1 MNKLTADTNVVE
13 KNPYSSTVKRSLYR
27 VLLDSWKSIINF
39 LRQDKFAMAGVIIYV
54 LFLLLA
60 IAAPLLA
67 PHDPHEM
74 LQIDGKLAFNHPPS
88 SDFLLGTTNM
98 GRDIFSQLIYGVRPA
113 LMVGF
118 SAAFIVMVVGTLI
131 GLISGYFRGRT
142 DSILMRITDVAFG
155 IPFEPFV
162 IVLVAFLG
170 ASIWNIVLAMG
181 LLLWRD
187 TARVIRSQVL
197 TVRERHFVEAA
208 RVGGAS
214 DFRIIFVHIAPN
226 ILPLTFLY
234 GSLAIGWAILTEAA
248 ISFLGFGDPQV
259 ISWGFML
266 QDAYASQALSRGAY
280 FWFLPPGIFIM
291 LAVMAGF
298 YIGRGSEEI
307 LYPRLKKQ

>member
-1 MNKLTADTNVVE
+1 VKADINVVID
-13 KNPYSSTVKRSLYR
+13 KHQGTNPFKRNFVSKIFNGMVRTYS
-27 VLLDSWKSIINF
+27 F
-39 LRQDKFAMAGVIIYV
+39 LKQDKFAMAGAVIYV
-54 LFLLLA
+54 LFILLA
-60 IAAPLLA
+60 IFAPFIA
-67 PHDPHEM
+67 PYDPHEM
-74 LQIDGKLAFNHPPS
+74 IKKDGQLAFNQPPS

-118 SAAFIVMVVGTLI
+118 SAAFFVMVVGTLV
-131 GLISGYFRGRT
+131 GLFAGYYRGKT
-142 DSILMRITDVAFG
+142 DNILMRFTDIAFG

-170 ASIWNIVLAMG
+170 PSIWNIVLAMG

-197 TVRERHFVEAA
+197 TVRERNFVEAA
-208 RVGGAS
+208 RVAGAS
-214 DFRIIFVHIAPN
+214 DWRIMFVQIAPN
-226 ILPLTFLY
+226 ILPLSFLY

-248 ISFLGFGDPQV
+248 VSFLGFGDPTV
-259 ISWGFML
+259 ISWGYIL
-266 QDAYASQALSRGAY
+266 QDAYVSQALSRGAY
-280 FWFLPPGIFIM
+280 FWFIPPGIFIM

-307 LYPRLKKQ
+307 LYPRLKKH

>member
-1 MNKLTADTNVVE
+1 VKADINVVID
-13 KNPYSSTVKRSLYR
+13 KHQGTNPFKRNFVSKIFNGMVRTYS
-27 VLLDSWKSIINF
+27 F
-39 LRQDKFAMAGVIIYV
+39 LKQDKFAMAGAVIYV
-54 LFLLLA
+54 LFILLA
-60 IAAPLLA
+60 IFAPFIA
-67 PHDPHEM
+67 PYDPHEM
-74 LQIDGKLAFNHPPS
+74 IKKDGQLAFNQPPS

-118 SAAFIVMVVGTLI
+118 SAAFFVMVVGTLV
-131 GLISGYFRGRT
+131 GLFAGYYRGKT
-142 DSILMRITDVAFG
+142 DNILMRFTDIAFG

-170 ASIWNIVLAMG
+170 PSIWNIVLAMG

-197 TVRERHFVEAA
+197 TVRERNFVEAA
-208 RVGGAS
+208 RVAGAS
-214 DFRIIFVHIAPN
+214 DWRIMFVQIAPN
-226 ILPLTFLY
+226 ILPLSFLY

-248 ISFLGFGDPQV
+248 VSFLGFGDPTV
-259 ISWGFML
+259 ISWGYML
-266 QDAYASQALSRGAY
+266 QDAYVSQALSRGAY
-280 FWFLPPGIFIM
+280 FWFIPPGIFIM

-307 LYPRLKKQ
+307 LYPRLKKH